1 MMAGTLEAVAR
12 RTWKAATPGA
22 RALRGALVPAAAA
35 YAAMVTIRNRLYD
48 AGWLRTRRV
57 PARVLSVGNITVGGT
72 GKTPTVLW
80 LAGRLAA
87 RGWRVGIVA
96 RGYRKRR
103 RGVVVVGEHGYPL
116 VTAADGG
123 DEAVMLARRFPGVVV
138 SGERRAEAAAFACEQ
153 YALEAVVL
161 DDGFQHRALAR
172 DADLVLL
179 AADAPPA
186 WPLPAGPL
194 REPATGLARAR
205 AFLSLEERPTPGWP
219 GVPLFRGHLLPMGLV
234 RANEQGWGEEPL
246 ALLAGREVVAVA
258 GVAHPERFVDTLV
271 GAGATVRRVLR
282 FPDHHAYDRGDA
294 ARIAATAGSTLV
306 VTTEKDLVKLS
317 EFPALSSIR
326 ALRVQL
332 EVEDGETLLDLLLR
346 DDAQVASRGESG

>member
-12 RTWKAATPGA
+12 RAWTAATPGA

-35 YAAMVTIRNRLYD
+35 YAAVVTIRNRLYD
-48 AGWLRTRRV
+48 TGWLRTRRV

-72 GKTPTVLW
+72 GKTPTALW
-80 LAGRLAA
+80 LAERLAA

-103 RGVVVVGEHGYPL
+103 RGIVVVGEHGRPL
-116 VTAADGG
+116 VSAADGG

-153 YALEAVVL
+153 FALQAVVL

-194 REPATGLARAR
+194 REPAAGLARAH
-205 AFLSLEERPTPGWP
+205 ALLSLDEHPMAGWP
-219 GVPLFRGHLLPMGLV
+219 GVPRFRGRLRPVGLV
-234 RANEQGWGEEPL
+234 RAGGGGWDEEPL
-246 ALLAGREVVAVA
+246 ALLAGRELVAVA
-258 GVAHPERFVDTLV
+258 GVAHPERFVETL
-271 GAGATVRRVLR
+271 AASGATVRRVLH

-294 ARIAATAGSTLV
+294 AEIAAAAGGGFV
-306 VTTEKDLVKLS
+306 VTTEKDLVKLA
-317 EFPALSSIR
+317 EFPALSALR

-332 EVEDGETLLDLLLR
+332 EVDDGEALLDLLLR
-346 DDAQVASRGESG
+346 DGAQVASRGDSR

>member
-103 RGVVVVGEHGYPL
+103 RPGFAAIGRLVALPRHLRAHGMAAAVDVDHLARGGGHVVAEQRADAL
-116 VTAADGG
+116 ADGARVRRRPAQRG
-123 DEAVMLARRFPGVVV
+123 LAAPGLLDVLEARREAVRTL
-138 SGERRAEAAAFACEQ
+138 
-153 YALEAVVL
+153 
-161 DDGFQHRALAR
+161 
-172 DADLVLL
+172 
-179 AADAPPA
+179 
-186 WPLPAGPL
+186 
-194 REPATGLARAR
+194 
-205 AFLSLEERPTPGWP
+205 
-219 GVPLFRGHLLPMGLV
+219 
-234 RANEQGWGEEPL
+234 
-246 ALLAGREVVAVA
+246 GR
-258 GVAHPERFVDTLV
+258 T
-271 GAGATVRRVLR
+271 
-282 FPDHHAYDRGDA
+282 
-294 ARIAATAGSTLV
+294 
-306 VTTEKDLVKLS
+306 
-317 EFPALSSIR
+317 
-326 ALRVQL
+326 
-332 EVEDGETLLDLLLR
+332 
-346 DDAQVASRGESG
+346 